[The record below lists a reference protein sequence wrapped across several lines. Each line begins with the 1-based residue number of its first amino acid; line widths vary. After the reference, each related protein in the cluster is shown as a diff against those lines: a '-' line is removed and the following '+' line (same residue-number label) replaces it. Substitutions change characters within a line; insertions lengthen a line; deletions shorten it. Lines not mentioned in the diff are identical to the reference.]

1 MMMSK
6 LADSISVAERFSRS
20 INLERDIA
28 IPEPLDGYIVTDKAL
43 DVLERFA
50 TTAAFGSAGGA
61 WSITGPYGSGK
72 SSLALLLAD
81 AYGKKSKSRQKS
93 WQLIGEASSSV
104 LHLIEQ
110 SLKRHKVAQ
119 NGFHCG
125 VVTASREKLN
135 TTVLRALHDA
145 VLRSFGKIPPTS
157 TFRMAKTLKKA
168 LNEAASEDPLKT
180 GPSPADLIDIA
191 RCLAETS
198 PLLLIFDEF
207 GKTLEAV
214 RDGGDADPYL
224 LQQLAEAGQG
234 LGLPIFVIT
243 LQHLSFDDYF
253 AEASSPN
260 LKEWAKV
267 QGRFEDITFV
277 ESPSQTISLIGTVF
291 EINDD
296 RLLSRIHSWA
306 EKQYL
311 SVSSFGIS
319 DISSSDTVA
328 SCYPLHPLASA
339 VLPELCNRYGQ
350 HERTLFSFLT
360 GSEPTSA
367 SSIIKSFD
375 IMMNS
380 DIPTVGLDAVYDYF
394 VASGALNGTV
404 LSNSNRWIEI
414 ASRIRDTHG
423 LSVEQEKIL
432 KSVAII
438 NLVSSSGTI
447 RASKQLLSLLS
458 DEVDMILADL
468 EKLGVLTYRDFADE
482 YRVWQGTDID
492 IQNLLELEQ
501 QRIQD
506 TPLADILS
514 SIEQPQPLVAARHSA
529 ENSVLRVFSRRYA
542 NSSIQVEPLDAF
554 SPYDGE
560 LLLVVEPSCEVP
572 RMTSHDS
579 TSKPAVAALPDDV
592 SLLDS
597 AAREVSTLITV
608 LDNASV
614 QDDWVARRELSER
627 LSQARAVLEHALA
640 ITFGGDSCRWVYL
653 NSGSGV
659 ELPRGRGT
667 SPLSSAADMTFSSS
681 PIVSSEMINRSHLTS
696 QGAKARRVLLDAM
709 INKGSEVRLGLDGY
723 GPEVAIYNA
732 FLKETG
738 IHSWDT
744 RNDTMT
750 FRSPSDTSLK
760 QAWVLLEDQFKKA
773 KSGRVNLNDIYAV
786 LLSPPI
792 GMKAAVIPVFIT
804 AGLLAFSDEIALYEH
819 GTFKPQLTSEISER
833 MARNPQHFDIKH
845 FANTTGARRQVI
857 DALATRLDIKP
868 RFRKHRV
875 SNVLSAVGHLV
886 SRISKLNNFT
896 LNTNDLQSSTLNVKQ
911 SLVKAVEPDEL
922 LFKSLPTALGFRP
935 IPATTDTYK
944 NTKEFAQ
951 ALEEAMSKLEDRYE
965 RLLRDEY
972 NYLLKT
978 CSEKTKQAI
987 AGQAVSLNGEIL
999 NPNVRAFVLALAGDG
1014 LADELDWIQ
1023 AIATIVS
1030 GKAPSEWNDDD
1041 QKQYRLELNEKI
1053 ATFQRLVALHM
1064 DHRAYTKDG
1073 FTSLRITVTRSDGSD
1088 IMKFVGVENRH
1099 RGEIEETIDEVIK
1112 KFEKRLGSPEQVK
1125 SALAAIL
1132 GDRMIPEQRTS
1143 IQDTDDNITEL
1154 RASNG

>member
-1 MMMSK
+1 MSK

-81 AYGKKSKSRQKS
+81 AYGKMSKSRQKS

-145 VLRSFGKIPPTS
+145 VLKSFGRIPSAS

-168 LNEAASEDPLKT
+168 LNEAASEDSLKT

-207 GKTLEAV
+207 GKTLETIK
-214 RDGGDADPYL
+214 DSGDADPYL

-253 AEASSPN
+253 TRASSPN

-277 ESPSQTISLIGTVF
+277 ESSSQTISLIGTVF
-291 EINDD
+291 QINDS

-311 SVSSFGIS
+311 SMSSLGIS
-319 DISSSDTVA
+319 DLSSPEIVA

-360 GSEPTSA
+360 GSEPTSV

-375 IMMNS
+375 ILTNG
-380 DIPTVGLDAVYDYF
+380 DLPTVGLDAVYDYF
-394 VASGALNGTV
+394 VASGTLNGTV
-404 LSNSNRWIEI
+404 LSHSNRWIEI

-423 LSVEQEKIL
+423 LSFEHESIL

-458 DEVDMILADL
+458 DEVDQILADL

-506 TPLADILS
+506 KPLADILS

-529 ENSVLRVFSRRYA
+529 ENSVLRVFSRSYA

-560 LLLVVEPSCEVP
+560 LLLVVEPSSEVP

-597 AAREVSTLITV
+597 VAREVSTLITV

-627 LSQARAVLEHALA
+627 LSQARAVFEHALA

-653 NSGSGV
+653 NSGSGI

-667 SPLSSAADMTFSSS
+667 YPLSTAADMTFTSS

-709 INKGSEVRLGLDGY
+709 INKGSEIGLGLEGY
-723 GPEVAIYNA
+723 GPEVAIYKA

-738 IHSWDT
+738 IHNRDT
-744 RNDTMT
+744 RNNTMT
-750 FRSPSDTSLK
+750 FRVPSDTSLK
-760 QAWVLLEDQFKKA
+760 PAWKLLEDQFKKA
-773 KSGRVNLNDIYAV
+773 KSGRVNLNDIHAA

-792 GMKAAVIPVFIT
+792 GMKVAVIPVFIT

-857 DALATRLDIKP
+857 DELAAHLEIKP
-868 RFRKHRV
+868 SFRKHRV
-875 SNVLSAVGHLV
+875 SNVLSVVGHLMA
-886 SRISKLNNFT
+886 RTSKLSNFS
-896 LNTNDLQSSTLNVKQ
+896 LNTNDLLPSTLSAKRA
-911 SLVKAVEPDEL
+911 LLKAVEPDEL
-922 LFKSLPTALGFRP
+922 LFKWLPDALGFRP
-935 IPATTDTYK
+935 VPVATKTYK
-944 NTKEFAQ
+944 NAKEFAYT
-951 ALEEAMSKLEDRYE
+951 LKEAMNELEGRYK
-965 RLLRDEY
+965 RLLQDEY
-972 NYLLKT
+972 NHLLKT

-987 AGQAVSLNGEIL
+987 AGQAASLDGEIL
-999 NPNVRAFVLALAGDG
+999 NPNVRAFVIT
-1014 LADELDWIQ
+1014 LADNGLVNDLDWTQ

-1041 QKQYRLELNEKI
+1041 QKQYRLELSEKI

-1073 FTSLRITVTRSDGSD
+1073 FTSLRIAVTRSDGNDS
-1088 IMKFVGVENRH
+1088 IKFVGVENRH
-1099 RGEIEETIDEVIK
+1099 RQTLEKKIDEIIS
-1112 KFEKRLGSPEQVK
+1112 ELADLLGSPEQVQ
-1125 SALAAIL
+1125 SALTAIL
-1132 GDRMIPEQRTS
+1132 GDRMIPEQRAD
-1143 IQDTDDNITEL
+1143 IQESDDNITEL
-1154 RASNG
+1154 RVNNG

>member
-6 LADSISVAERFSRS
+6 LANSISVAERFSRS

-93 WQLIGEASSSV
+93 WQLIGDASSSV

-110 SLKRHKVAQ
+110 SLKRHKVVQ

-135 TTVLRALHDA
+135 TTVLRSLHDA
-145 VLRSFGKIPPTS
+145 VLRSFGRIPPAS

-207 GKTLEAV
+207 GKTLETI

-267 QGRFEDITFV
+267 QGRFEDITFL

-291 EINDD
+291 EIDD
-296 RLLSRIHSWA
+296 GRFLNRIHSWA
-306 EKQYL
+306 EKQYQSIRSL
-311 SVSSFGIS
+311 GIS
-319 DISSSDTVA
+319 DLSSPETVA

-360 GSEPTSA
+360 GSEPTSV

-375 IMMNS
+375 ILTNG
-380 DIPTVGLDAVYDYF
+380 DLPTVGLDAVYDYF
-394 VASGALNGTV
+394 VASGTLNGTV
-404 LSNSNRWIEI
+404 LSHSNRWIEI

-423 LSVEQEKIL
+423 LSFEQERIL

-501 QRIQD
+501 HRIQD
-506 TPLADILS
+506 KPLADILS

-529 ENSVLRVFSRRYA
+529 ENSVLRVFSRSYA

-560 LLLVVEPSCEVP
+560 LLLVVEPSSEVP

-614 QDDWVARRELSER
+614 QGDWVARRELSER

-640 ITFGGDSCRWVYL
+640 TTFGGDSCRWVYL

-667 SPLSSAADMTFSSS
+667 SPLSTAADMTFTSS

-709 INKGSEVRLGLDGY
+709 INKGSEVGLELKGY
-723 GPEVAIYNA
+723 GPEVAIYKA

-744 RNDTMT
+744 RNNTMT
-750 FRSPSDTSLK
+750 FRSPSDASLK
-760 QAWVLLEDQFKKA
+760 PAWELLEDQFKKA
-773 KSGRVNLNDIYAV
+773 KSGRVNLNDIHAA
-786 LLSPPI
+786 LLSPPF
-792 GMKAAVIPVFIT
+792 GMKAAVIPLFIT
-804 AGLLAFSDEIALYEH
+804 AGLLAFSDEVALYEH

-833 MARNPQHFDIKH
+833 MVRNPQHFDIKH

-857 DALATRLDIKP
+857 DELAAHLDIKP

-875 SNVLSAVGHLV
+875 SNVLSVVGHLV
-886 SRISKLNNFT
+886 SRISKLSNFT
-896 LNTNDLQSSTLNVKQ
+896 LNTNDLQSSTLNVRQ
-911 SLVKAVEPDEL
+911 SLLKAVEPDEL
-922 LFKSLPTALGFRP
+922 LFKSLPVALGFRS
-935 IPATTDTYK
+935 IPATTKTYT
-944 NTKEFAQ
+944 NTKELTQ
-951 ALEEAMSKLEDRYE
+951 ALEEAMNELEDRYE
-965 RLLRDEY
+965 QLLNELYD
-972 NYLLKT
+972 YLLT
-978 CSEKTKQAI
+978 SCSEKSKKAI
-987 AGQAVSLNGEIL
+987 AGQAASLDGEIL
-999 NPNVRAFVLALAGDG
+999 NPNVRAFVLALADDG
-1014 LADELDWIQ
+1014 FANNLEWIQ
-1023 AIATIVS
+1023 AIATIIS
-1030 GKAPSEWNDDD
+1030 GKAPSEWSDDD
-1041 QKQYRLELNEKI
+1041 HRQFKLELNEKI
-1053 ATFQRLVALHM
+1053 TAFQRLVALHM

-1073 FTSLRITVTRSDGSD
+1073 FTSLRIVVTRSDGSD
-1088 IMKFVGVENRH
+1088 CIKFVGVENRH
-1099 RGEIEETIDEVIK
+1099 RQTLEERIDEIIS
-1112 KFEKRLGSPEQVK
+1112 ELEGMLGSPEQAQ
-1125 SALAAIL
+1125 SALTAIL

>member
-1 MMMSK
+1 MMSK
-6 LADSISVAERFSRS
+6 LTDSISVAERFSRS

-28 IPEPLDGYIVTDKAL
+28 TPEPLDGYIVTDKAS

-93 WQLIGEASSSV
+93 WQLIGDASSSV

-110 SLKRHKVAQ
+110 SLKRHKVVQ

-135 TTVLRALHDA
+135 TMVLRSLYDA
-145 VLRSFGKIPPTS
+145 VLRSFGRIPPAS

-207 GKTLEAV
+207 GKALETV

-234 LGLPIFVIT
+234 LGLPIFIIT

-253 AEASSPN
+253 AEANSPN

-277 ESPSQTISLIGTVF
+277 ESSSQTISLIGTVF
-291 EINDD
+291 EINDG

-306 EKQYL
+306 EKQYQSMRSL
-311 SVSSFGIS
+311 GIS
-319 DISSSDTVA
+319 DFSSPETVA

-360 GSEPTSA
+360 GSEPTSI
-367 SSIIKSFD
+367 SSIIKSLD
-375 IMMNS
+375 ILTNGDLS
-380 DIPTVGLDAVYDYF
+380 TVGLDTVYDYF
-394 VASGALNGTV
+394 VASGTLNGTV
-404 LSNSNRWIEI
+404 LSHSNRWIEI

-423 LSVEQEKIL
+423 LSLEQERIL

-458 DEVDMILADL
+458 DEVDQILADL

-501 QRIQD
+501 QKTQD
-506 TPLADILS
+506 KPLADILS

-529 ENSVLRVFSRRYA
+529 EKSVLRVFSRSYT

-554 SPYDGE
+554 SPYDGK
-560 LLLVVEPSCEVP
+560 LLLVAEPSSEVP
-572 RMTSHDS
+572 RMASYDT
-579 TSKPAVAALPDDV
+579 TSKPTVVALPDDV

-597 AAREVSTLITV
+597 AAREVATLITV
-608 LDNASV
+608 LNNASV

-640 ITFGGDSCRWVYL
+640 ITFGGVSCRWVYL
-653 NSGSGV
+653 NSEDGV

-667 SPLSSAADMTFSSS
+667 SPLSTAADMTFTSS

-696 QGAKARRVLLDAM
+696 QGAKARRVLLNAM
-709 INKGSEVRLGLDGY
+709 INKGSEVGLGLEGY
-723 GPEVAIYNA
+723 GPEVAIYKA

-738 IHSWDT
+738 IHSRDT
-744 RNDTMT
+744 RNNTMT

-760 QAWVLLEDQFKKA
+760 PAWELLEDQFKKA
-773 KSGRVNLNDIYAV
+773 KSGRVNLNDIHAA
-786 LLSPPI
+786 LLSPPF
-792 GMKAAVIPVFIT
+792 GMKAAVIPLFIT
-804 AGLLAFSDEIALYEH
+804 AGLLALSDEIALYEH

-857 DALATRLDIKP
+857 DELAAHLDIKP
-868 RFRKHRV
+868 SFRKHRV
-875 SNVLSAVGHLV
+875 ANVLSVVGHLM
-886 SRISKLNNFT
+886 SRISKLSNFT
-896 LNTNDLQSSTLNVKQ
+896 LNTNDLQPSTLNVRQ
-911 SLVKAVEPDEL
+911 SLFKAVEPDEL
-922 LFKSLPTALGFRP
+922 LFKSLPIALGFRS
-935 IPATTDTYK
+935 IPVTTNTYK
-944 NTKEFAQ
+944 DAKEFAY
-951 ALEEAMSKLEDRYE
+951 ALEEAVNELEGRYE
-965 RLLRDEY
+965 QLLQDEY
-972 NYLLKT
+972 NHLLKT
-978 CSEKTKQAI
+978 CSEKTEQAI
-987 AGQAVSLNGEIL
+987 AGQAISLDGEIL
-999 NPNVRAFVLALAGDG
+999 NPNVRAFVLALADNNF
-1014 LADELDWIQ
+1014 ENNLDWIK
-1023 AIATIVS
+1023 AIATIIS
-1030 GKAPSEWNDDD
+1030 GKAPSEWNDEN

-1073 FTSLRITVTRSDGSD
+1073 FTSLRIAVTRSDGNDS
-1088 IMKFVGVENRH
+1088 IKFVGVENRH
-1099 RGEIEETIDEVIK
+1099 RQTLEEKIDKIISEL
-1112 KFEKRLGSPEQVK
+1112 EGPLGSPEQVQ
-1125 SALAAIL
+1125 SALTAIL
-1132 GDRMIPEQRTS
+1132 GDRMIPEQKTS

>member
-1 MMMSK
+1 MTK

-28 IPEPLDGYIVTDKAL
+28 MPEPLDGYIVTDKAL

-104 LHLIEQ
+104 SHLIQQ

-135 TTVLRALHDA
+135 TTVLHALHDA
-145 VLRSFGKIPPTS
+145 VLRSFGRIPPTS

-207 GKTLEAV
+207 GKTLETI

-296 RLLSRIHSWA
+296 ILLSRIHSWA

-311 SVSSFGIS
+311 SVSSLGIS
-319 DISSSDTVA
+319 DLSSPKTVA

-360 GSEPTSA
+360 GSEPTSV

-375 IMMNS
+375 IMMND
-380 DIPTVGLDAVYDYF
+380 DIPTIGLDAVYDYF

-423 LSVEQEKIL
+423 LSFEQEKIL

-458 DEVDMILADL
+458 DDVDIVLADL

-492 IQNLLELEQ
+492 IQNLLELEL

-597 AAREVSTLITV
+597 AAREVATLITV

-659 ELPRGRGT
+659 ELSRGRGT

-681 PIVSSEMINRSHLTS
+681 PIVSSEMLNRSNLTS

-709 INKGSEVRLGLDGY
+709 INKGSEVGLGLDGY

-875 SNVLSAVGHLV
+875 SNVLSVVGHLV

-896 LNTNDLQSSTLNVKQ
+896 LNTNDLQPSTFNVRQ
-911 SLVKAVEPDEL
+911 SLLKAVEPDEL
-922 LFKSLPTALGFRP
+922 LFKSLPGALGFRS
-935 IPATTDTYK
+935 IPATTKTYK
-944 NTKEFAQ
+944 NTKEFVQ
-951 ALEEAMSKLEDRYE
+951 ALEEAMNELEDRYAQ
-965 RLLRDEY
+965 LLKELYD
-972 NYLLKT
+972 YLLTT
-978 CSEKTKQAI
+978 CSEKSKKAI
-987 AGQAVSLNGEIL
+987 VGQAASLDGEIL
-999 NPNVRAFVLALAGDG
+999 NPNVRAFVLALADDG
-1014 LADELDWIQ
+1014 LANELDWIQ
-1023 AIATIVS
+1023 AIATVIS
-1030 GKAPSEWNDDD
+1030 GKASSEWSDDD
-1041 QKQYRLELNEKI
+1041 HKHFKLELSEKI
-1053 ATFQRLVALHM
+1053 TAFQRLVALHM

-1073 FTSLRITVTRSDGSD
+1073 FTSLRIAVTRSDGNDSF
-1088 IMKFVGVENRH
+1088 KFVGVENRH
-1099 RGEIEETIDEVIK
+1099 RQTLEEKIDIIISE
-1112 KFEKRLGSPEQVK
+1112 FEGVLGSPEQVQ
-1125 SALAAIL
+1125 SALTAIL
-1132 GDRMIPEQRTS
+1132 GDRMIPEQRAST
-1143 IQDTDDNITEL
+1143 QDTDDNITEL